1 MPSGEPIAMRSGIPS
16 ATGQWRHMGTMT
28 TQGLVVADPGTM
40 LCAMIERA
48 PHPRPIGAVNW
59 VGLWTLYLK
68 EVRRFV
74 KVLMQ
79 TVAAP
84 VVTTLLFFAV
94 FALALGGLVRTAGTV
109 PYLEFLAP
117 GLVMM
122 AMAQNAFA
130 NTSSSVI
137 IAKVQGNIV
146 DVLMPPLSALELT
159 IGYIAG
165 GITRGI
171 LVGVVTILAMALFVD
186 VGVHNPAFIV
196 YHAVMACALLS
207 TLGVIGGIWAEKFDH
222 IAAVTNFI
230 VTPLTFLSGTF
241 YTVDRLPE
249 TFWWL
254 AHFNPFFYMIDG
266 FRYGFIGQSD
276 GTLVIGLV
284 VMAAVNVLL
293 CILTYRMIASGYKL
307 KA

>member
-1 MPSGEPIAMRSGIPS
+1 MMH
-16 ATGQWRHMGTMT
+16 T
-28 TQGLVVADPGTM
+28 
-40 LCAMIERA
+40 A
-48 PHPRPIGAVNW
+48 PNPRIIGAVNW
-59 VGLWTLYLK
+59 LGLWTLYRK
-68 EVRRFV
+68 EVRRFL
-74 KVLMQ
+74 KVIFQ
-79 TVAAP
+79 TVGAP

-94 FALALGGLVRTAGTV
+94 FALALGGIVRTTAAV

-159 IGYIAG
+159 VGYVAG
-165 GITRGI
+165 GVTRGV
-171 LVGVVTILAMALFVD
+171 LVGAVTLVAMVPFAGLTVHDPVFIL
-186 VGVHNPAFIV
+186 
-196 YHAVMACALLS
+196 YHAIMASALLS
-207 TLGVIGGIWAEKFDH
+207 MLGVIGGIWAEKFDH
-222 IAAVTNFI
+222 IAAVTNFV

-266 FRYGFIGQSD
+266 FRYGFIGHSD
-276 GTLVIGLV
+276 GTLLIGLA
-284 VMAAVNVLL
+284 VMAAVNLAL
-293 CILTYRMIASGYKL
+293 GFLTYRMFQSGYKL